1 MSKSGNSNHNANQ
14 NETPQSEQGLVQSPL
29 SEALGS
35 APAAAGKFKI
45 RVNSLIP
52 NLPTTFDTF
61 IMINGRMVL
70 YLRAGDKLSSE
81 KISHLQRADVF
92 YVPDEQRAF
101 FKRYIFDR
109 LNEDNI
115 DVKTKANILRESSLT
130 LAEEIFEKEDVEDA
144 LADSREL
151 ITNFIELMDQE
162 PQAMSHL
169 VGLSSHDFYTYNHSL
184 DVAIYS
190 LGLGQVTGYSGAELM
205 ELGRGALFHDIGKR
219 HVKAEIICKNGPL
232 DDVEWAQM
240 QKHPQYGLK
249 ILNEY
254 GVSEAMKACCFE
266 HHESFLGNGYPQQL
280 PGNEIH
286 PMARIVAI
294 TDTYD
299 ALTTK
304 RSYNDPMTPIAA
316 VEFMSSKLAAKYDP
330 NLLKALNSILFK
342 IKPAA

>member
-1 MSKSGNSNHNANQ
+1 MSKSGNSNQ
-14 NETPQSEQGLVQSPL
+14 SETPVLAPETVSVAL
-29 SEALGS
+29 SQALGS
-35 APAAAGKFKI
+35 APPSAGKFKI

-52 NLPTTFDTF
+52 DRPTTFDTY

-70 YLRAGDKLSSE
+70 YLRAGDKLSGN
-81 KISHLQRADVF
+81 KIAHLQRADVF

-109 LNEDNI
+109 MNEDEL
-115 DVKTKANILRESSLT
+115 DVKTKANVLRESSMT
-130 LAEEIFEKEDVEDA
+130 LAEEIFEKQDVKEA
-144 LADSREL
+144 LGDSREL
-151 ITNFIELMDQE
+151 ISNFVEFMDQE

-190 LGLGQVTGYSGAELM
+190 LGLGQVAGYSGADLQ

-219 HVKAEIICKNGPL
+219 HVAAEIICKQGPL

-280 PGNEIH
+280 PGPEIH

-304 RSYNDPMTPIAA
+304 RSYNDPMSPVAA

-330 NLLKALNSILFK
+330 NLIKAMNSILFK
-342 IKPAA
+342 MKPAV

>member
-1 MSKSGNSNHNANQ
+1 MAKSDNPNHSETNQ
-14 NETPQSEQGLVQSPL
+14 SSGAGFALSPL
-29 SEALGS
+29 SQALGT
-35 APAAAGKFKI
+35 APPSAGKFKI

-52 NLPTTFDTF
+52 DRPTTFDTF

-70 YLRAGDKLSSE
+70 YLRAGDKLARE
-81 KISHLQRADVF
+81 KIAKLERADVF
-92 YVPDEQRAF
+92 YVPNEQRAF

-109 LNEDNI
+109 MNEEEL
-115 DVKTKANILRESSLT
+115 DVKTKANVLRESSMT
-130 LAEEIFEKEDVEDA
+130 LAEEIFEKQDVEEA
-144 LADSREL
+144 LGDSREL
-151 ITNFIELMDQE
+151 ITNFIDFMEHE
-162 PQAMSHL
+162 PQAMAHL

-190 LGLGQVTGYSGAELM
+190 LGLGQVAGYSGADLQ

-219 HVKAEIICKNGPL
+219 HVLAEIICKDGPL

-249 ILNEY
+249 VLNEY

-280 PGNEIH
+280 PGSEIH

-304 RSYNDPMTPIAA
+304 RSYNEPMSPIAA

-330 NLLKALNSILFK
+330 TLIKALNSILFK